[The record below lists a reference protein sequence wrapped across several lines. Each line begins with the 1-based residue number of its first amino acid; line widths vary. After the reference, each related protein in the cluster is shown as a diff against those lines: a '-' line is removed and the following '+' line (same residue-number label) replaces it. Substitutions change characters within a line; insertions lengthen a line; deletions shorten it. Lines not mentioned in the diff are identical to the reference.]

1 MMGCDGMDG
10 ILGVEGFDTSLAEG
24 LLLMTPFSAD
34 DEKNADF
41 VNAYK
46 DKYGDTPDQFA
57 ADAYDGVHAVVEAL
71 KEPAWAST
79 PTPPRL
85 PRSFP
90 RPCATLPLTA

>member
-57 ADAYDGVHAVVEAL
+57 ADAYDGVHAVAEASRRPVL
-71 KEPAWAST
+71 VST
-79 PTPPRL
+79 
-85 PRSFP
+85 
-90 RPCATLPLTA
+90 RPDRGLREAAQGYAQDYR

>member
-57 ADAYDGVHAVVEAL
+57 ADATTACTR
-71 KEPAWAST
+71 W
-79 PTPPRL
+79 
-85 PRSFP
+85 P
-90 RPCATLPLTA
+90 RPSRRPVLVSTRPDRGLREAAQGYAQDYR